1 MLYQMAKEAIEF
13 FVSSVNHEGSML
25 DTKRKKLVNYI
36 ELWSLLLLRAEGLSW
51 ELLQEQL

>member
-1 MLYQMAKEAIEF
+1 MAKEAIEF

>member
-1 MLYQMAKEAIEF
+1 MIDM
-13 FVSSVNHEGSML
+13 
-25 DTKRKKLVNYI
+25 KRKKLVNYI